1 MHARFRG
8 DTDAHM
14 KRQADAACAL
24 PHLYTPGVH
33 AVSTTD
39 ELFHDDVRLPHF
51 DFFFLGV
58 FRFGGR
64 ADVRILQFVDETK
77 SAQTVSMQMIRFVF
91 FVCPPGAMAP
101 FPGESV
107 PGSRNSPVHAE

>member
-1 MHARFRG
+1 
-8 DTDAHM
+8 M

-33 AVSTTD
+33 VVSTTD

-51 DFFFLGV
+51 DFFFLGPS
-58 FRFGGR
+58 GLEAGR
-64 ADVRILQFVDETK
+64 MCVSSNLWTKQIRPIRLHADDPVR
-77 SAQTVSMQMIRFVF
+77 F